1 MRIIL
6 GLSFE
11 EAKSFFEAAQFIRLC
26 DYDAEDI
33 KTEKDWERAEKFSDV
48 VRVMNKV
55 ENIIESQ
62 IQLDNTLYQ
71 DIEALE
77 QLIEHIR
84 KI

>member
-1 MRIIL
+1 M
-6 GLSFE
+6 
-11 EAKSFFEAAQFIRLC
+11 KKQKVFFEAAQFIRLC